1 MAQYRYPTKNGT
13 LWLAKFEY
21 IDPKSGKKES
31 VYKRGF
37 RTKSAARIFEE
48 EFLENLA
55 DDNEMEEEESPTFD
69 EVFEELLN
77 SHKNK
82 EMKAST
88 LETKFNIFNNYI
100 LPVFGEMKIDE
111 ISADDIA
118 KWQEYIKKQKSKKGT
133 LLSQAY
139 LRTIQ
144 CQFNTIINYARDKGY
159 IICNPLVDIKNM
171 GVKGKR
177 VEFWSQQEYAKF
189 AHYAMGYPECY
200 YAFEVLYWCG
210 LREGEMFAL
219 TREDIDLDNAVI
231 HVNKTYH
238 RARGEDYITEPKTE
252 SSIRTVSMP
261 SFLLD
266 ELIEYFDMLYDLQPT
281 DRVFR
286 IPKSVLERTFR
297 VATEE
302 AGLKRITIHGLR
314 HSHVSLLIKSKFD
327 IFEISKRIGHKS
339 IKTTQDTYGHL
350 FDEVQKA
357 IANELDVLRRA
368 V

>member
-1 MAQYRYPTKNGT
+1 MAQYRYPTKDGT
-13 LWLAKFEY
+13 LWLAKFDY
-21 IDPKSGKKES
+21 IDPQSRSKKTM
-31 VYKRGF
+31 YKRGF
-37 RTKSAARIFEE
+37 KTKSSARIFEE
-48 EFLENLA
+48 NFLENLNMA
-55 DDNEMEEEESPTFD
+55 DDEEEEESLTFE
-69 EVFEELLN
+69 EVYEELLN

-82 EMKAST
+82 DVKTST
-88 LETKFNIFNNYI
+88 LETKFNIFNKHI
-100 LPVFGEMKIDE
+100 LPIFEERKINE

-118 KWQEYIKKQKSKKGT
+118 KWQEYIKTKKRNNGKPF
-133 LLSQAY
+133 SQAY

-144 CQFNTIINYARDKGY
+144 CQFNTVINYARDKGY
-159 IICNPLVDIKNM
+159 IICNPLADIKNM

-177 VEFWSQQEYAKF
+177 VEFWTQQEYAKF
-189 AHYAMGYPECY
+189 AHYAMEYPECY

-219 TREDIDLDNAVI
+219 TRKDIDLENAVI
-231 HVNKTYH
+231 HVSKTYH
-238 RARGEDYITEPKTE
+238 RRRGEDYITEPKTE
-252 SSIRTVSMP
+252 SSTRSVSMP
-261 SFLLD
+261 NFLRD
-266 ELIEYFDMLYDLQPT
+266 ELIEYFDMLYDVQPN

-286 IPKSVLERTFR
+286 ITKSVLERTFR

-302 AGLKRITIHGLR
+302 AELKKITIHGLR

-357 IANELDVLRRA
+357 IANELDLLRR
-368 V
+368 VS